1 MMGGWAIFLA
11 FVCFLGTMA
20 APLFAVR
27 WRSFLVQ
34 VAIAALFFGWMTLE
48 VNREGTIPAAI
59 GSFLGGLMLTGFG
72 FGAVARFAML
82 IGRAPEAS
90 SQSDST
96 TD

>member
-11 FVCFLGTMA
+11 FLCFLGPMA
-20 APLFAVR
+20 IPFFAVR
-27 WRSFLVQ
+27 WRSFLIQIV
-34 VAIAALFFGWMTLE
+34 VAAAFFGWLTLE
-48 VNREGTIPAAI
+48 VGREGTIPAAI

-82 IGRAPEAS
+82 IGRPTR